1 MAVVAGAESFT
12 AAMQRLAEKV
22 GTGTVRGSVE
32 VDQVYA
38 RYQHEGLDFKHP
50 RGGQAKYLE
59 QPLYSN
65 VPVYMQD
72 IAARVLVDD
81 IEKAMADVMEDLS
94 GEVFDKAPIEFLDLR
109 ASGHPTV
116 TRNGAVVY
124 DRPPMQ
130 ARLTEEQLRAKSKL
144 RALGPADI
152 YTDL

>member
-1 MAVVAGAESFT
+1 MAGSSSFE
-12 AAMQRLAEKV
+12 AALTRLSEKIGQ
-22 GTGTVRGSVE
+22 GTIRGSVE

-65 VPVYMQD
+65 APLYLQD
-72 IAARVLVDD
+72 MAAQVLAGNL
-81 IEKAMADVMEDLS
+81 KQAMADSMEDLS

-109 ASGHPTV
+109 ASGHPVV
-116 TRNGAVVY
+116 TQGGSVTY

-130 ARLTEEQLRAKSKL
+130 ARLSEEQLRAKHKL
-144 RALGPADI
+144 RALGGG
-152 YTDL
+152 DLYGY

>member
-1 MAVVAGAESFT
+1 MAGSRSFE
-12 AAMQRLAEKV
+12 AALDRLADAV
-22 GTGTVRGSVE
+22 GVGPIIGRVI

-65 VPVYMQD
+65 VALYMRD
-72 IAARVLVDD
+72 IAARLLPDGNVVQ
-81 IEKAMADVMEDLS
+81 AMADSMEDLS

-109 ASGHPTV
+109 ASGHPMV
-116 TRNGAVVY
+116 HQAGAVKY

-130 ARLTEEQLRAKSKL
+130 ARLTEAQLRAKSKL
-144 RALGPADI
+144 RSLDAGGDVYA
-152 YTDL
+152 Y

>member
-1 MAVVAGAESFT
+1 MAGAASFE
-12 AAMQRLAEKV
+12 AALEKLSEAV
-22 GTGTVRGSVE
+22 GHGVIRGSVV

-65 VPVYMQD
+65 VPLYMRD
-72 IAARVLVDD
+72 IAARVLPRGDVVQ
-81 IEKAMADVMEDLS
+81 AMADVTEDLS

-109 ASGHPTV
+109 ASAHPTV
-116 TRNGAVVY
+116 RQGGAIVY

-130 ARLTEEQLRAKSKL
+130 ARLTEPQLKAKHKL
-144 RALGPADI
+144 RSVRDGGGS
-152 YTDL
+152 YGF